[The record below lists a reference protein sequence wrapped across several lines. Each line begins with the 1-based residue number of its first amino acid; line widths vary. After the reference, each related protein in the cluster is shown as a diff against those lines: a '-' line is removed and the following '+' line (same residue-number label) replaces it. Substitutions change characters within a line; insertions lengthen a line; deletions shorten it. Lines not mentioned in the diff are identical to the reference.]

1 MTLTDLPMLSR
12 SQHLVLCLLGGLA
25 IVLAITN
32 AWLVAG
38 NRGVQAEINQRQQFL
53 QQTAPLE
60 VLYRDIAKALAEL
73 ALKSNDRRV
82 LDMLAGQGINVSPN
96 APPAAPSSTPAAP
109 GTTLPS
115 SAGKR

>member
-1 MTLTDLPMLSR
+1 MLSR
-12 SQHLVLCLLGGLA
+12 FQHLVLCLLGGSA
-25 IVLAITN
+25 IVLALTN

-38 NRGVQAEINQRQQFL
+38 NRGVQADINQRQQFL

-96 APPAAPSSTPAAP
+96 AAAPS
-109 GTTLPS
+109 PS
-115 SAGKR
+115 SAPAPSSATLLSPAGKR